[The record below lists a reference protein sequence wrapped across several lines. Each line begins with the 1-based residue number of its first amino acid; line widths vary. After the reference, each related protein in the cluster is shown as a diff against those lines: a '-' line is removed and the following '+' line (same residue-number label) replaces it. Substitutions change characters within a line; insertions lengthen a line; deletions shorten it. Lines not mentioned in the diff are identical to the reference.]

1 MYDTNIYRLSNPLK
15 LLKMN
20 RNNTT
25 LDPTEWNEPEAQ
37 TCKLCSNYLTDEE
50 VKQDDDFCD
59 DCFYSCCGDELDQ
72 DIRIC
77 PTCKEH
83 N

>member
-1 MYDTNIYRLSNPLK
+1 
-15 LLKMN
+15 MN
-20 RNNTT
+20 YKDYIEGTRATYGDDPNENTQEPILCVLCHNDLT
-25 LDPTEWNEPEAQ
+25 PEEITE
-37 TCKLCSNYLTDEE
+37 
-50 VKQDDDFCD
+50 QDDDNKFCN
-59 DCFYSCCGDELDQ
+59 DCFYSCCGDELYQ

>member
-1 MYDTNIYRLSNPLK
+1 MDTHTQNDPNNPI
-15 LLKMN
+15 N
-20 RNNTT
+20 Y
-25 LDPTEWNEPEAQ
+25 NEKPRYCEV
-37 TCKLCSNYLTDEE
+37 CEVEE
-50 VKQDDDFCD
+50 SKTYFVDGSEICE

>member
-1 MYDTNIYRLSNPLK
+1 
-15 LLKMN
+15 MN
-20 RNNTT
+20 FKSYTEGTRATYGDDPNENTQEAIKCCFCHND
-25 LDPTEWNEPEAQ
+25 LDA
-37 TCKLCSNYLTDEE
+37 EE
-50 VKQDDDFCD
+50 IAEQDDDNKFCN
-59 DCFYSCCGDELDQ
+59 DCFFSCCGDELDQ

>member
-1 MYDTNIYRLSNPLK
+1 MTYTPILPNPIEFNDK
-15 LLKMN
+15 ETEKC
-20 RNNTT
+20 T
-25 LDPTEWNEPEAQ
+25 LCHNDLTSEEITE
-37 TCKLCSNYLTDEE
+37 
-50 VKQDDDFCD
+50 QDDDNKFCNNW
-59 DCFYSCCGDELDQ
+59 FFSCCGDELNQ

>member
-1 MYDTNIYRLSNPLK
+1 MDTHISNDPNNPINQQPTTNYCEVCNIEESKTYFV
-15 LLKMN
+15 
-20 RNNTT
+20 
-25 LDPTEWNEPEAQ
+25 DDTEICE
-37 TCKLCSNYLTDEE
+37 
-50 VKQDDDFCD
+50 
-59 DCFYSCCGDELDQ
+59 DCFYSCCSDELNQ

>member
-1 MYDTNIYRLSNPLK
+1 MDTHISNDPNNPINQQQKENFCEVCNIEENKTYFVE
-15 LLKMN
+15 
-20 RNNTT
+20 
-25 LDPTEWNEPEAQ
+25 DTEICE
-37 TCKLCSNYLTDEE
+37 
-50 VKQDDDFCD
+50 
-59 DCFYSCCGDELDQ
+59 DCFYSCCGDELNQ

>member
-1 MYDTNIYRLSNPLK
+1 
-15 LLKMN
+15 MN
-20 RNNTT
+20 YIPILPN
-25 LDPTEWNEPEAQ
+25 PTEWNETEVIKCTLCHNDLEA
-37 TCKLCSNYLTDEE
+37 EE
-50 VKQDDDFCD
+50 IDY
-59 DCFYSCCGDELDQ
+59 CFECFFSCCGDELNQ

>member
-1 MYDTNIYRLSNPLK
+1 MTYIPILEN
-15 LLKMN
+15 
-20 RNNTT
+20 
-25 LDPTEWNEPEAQ
+25 PTEFNGSEAERC
-37 TCKLCSNYLTDEE
+37 TLCDNDLTSEE
-50 VKQDDDFCD
+50 VSEEIDYCF
-59 DCFYSCCGDELDQ
+59 DCFYSCCGDELNQ

>member
-1 MYDTNIYRLSNPLK
+1 
-15 LLKMN
+15 MN
-20 RNNTT
+20 RNNTN
-25 LDPTEWNEPEAQ
+25 LDPTEWNEPETQ
-37 TCKLCSNYLTDEE
+37 KCTLCHNDLTNEE
-50 VKQDDDFCD
+50 ITEQDDDLKYCD
-59 DCFYSCCGDELDQ
+59 NCFFSCCGDELNQ

>member
-1 MYDTNIYRLSNPLK
+1 MDTHISNDPNNPINYNGKTRCCEVCNIEESKTYFV
-15 LLKMN
+15 
-20 RNNTT
+20 
-25 LDPTEWNEPEAQ
+25 DETEICE
-37 TCKLCSNYLTDEE
+37 
-50 VKQDDDFCD
+50 

>member
-1 MYDTNIYRLSNPLK
+1 MTYIPILS
-15 LLKMN
+15 
-20 RNNTT
+20 
-25 LDPTEWNEPEAQ
+25 DPTEWNESELIKC
-37 TCKLCSNYLTDEE
+37 TLCHSDLTNEE
-50 VKQDDDFCD
+50 ITEQDNDLKFCD
-59 DCFYSCCGDELDQ
+59 NCFFSCCGDELNQ

>member
-1 MYDTNIYRLSNPLK
+1 MDTYISNDPLNPINQQPEQKYCNIC
-15 LLKMN
+15 
-20 RNNTT
+20 
-25 LDPTEWNEPEAQ
+25 DI
-37 TCKLCSNYLTDEE
+37 EE
-50 VKQDDDFCD
+50 SKTYFVDDSGICEN
-59 DCFYSCCGDELDQ
+59 CFYSCCGDELNQ

>member
-1 MYDTNIYRLSNPLK
+1 
-15 LLKMN
+15 MN
-20 RNNTT
+20 FKSYTEGTRATYGS
-25 LDPTEWNEPEAQ
+25 DPTENTEDAI
-37 TCKLCSNYLTDEE
+37 LCVLCHNDLDAEE
-50 VKQDDDFCD
+50 IAEQDNDVKYCF
-59 DCFYSCCGDELDQ
+59 DCFYSCCGDELNQ

>member
-1 MYDTNIYRLSNPLK
+1 
-15 LLKMN
+15 MN
-20 RNNTT
+20 YKDYTEGT
-25 LDPTEWNEPEAQ
+25 WASYGSDPTENTEDAILCTLCAEDLTPEEI
-37 TCKLCSNYLTDEE
+37 TE
-50 VKQDDDFCD
+50 QDDDNKYCD
-59 DCFYSCCGDELDQ
+59 NCFFSCCGDELNQ

>member
-1 MYDTNIYRLSNPLK
+1 MDNYIQNDPLNPINQQPEQRFCEVCNI
-15 LLKMN
+15 
-20 RNNTT
+20 
-25 LDPTEWNEPEAQ
+25 
-37 TCKLCSNYLTDEE
+37 EE
-50 VKQDDDFCD
+50 YKTYFVDDSGICE

-77 PTCKEH
+77 KSCGEH

>member
-1 MYDTNIYRLSNPLK
+1 MTYKAILT
-15 LLKMN
+15 
-20 RNNTT
+20 
-25 LDPTEWNEPEAQ
+25 DPTEFNEVESEQ
-37 TCKLCSNYLTDEE
+37 KNCNLCSNELTTEE
-50 VKQDDDFCD
+50 IESNMNDDGFCN
-59 DCFYSCCGDELDQ
+59 DCFYSCCGDKLDQ

>member
-1 MYDTNIYRLSNPLK
+1 MDKYISEDPNNPINYNGKSRYCEVCNIEESKTYFVDDTEICEN
-15 LLKMN
+15 
-20 RNNTT
+20 
-25 LDPTEWNEPEAQ
+25 
-37 TCKLCSNYLTDEE
+37 
-50 VKQDDDFCD
+50 
-59 DCFYSCCGDELDQ
+59 CFYSCCGDELNQ

>member
-1 MYDTNIYRLSNPLK
+1 MDNYISNDPLNPINHEPQTRFCEVCNI
-15 LLKMN
+15 
-20 RNNTT
+20 
-25 LDPTEWNEPEAQ
+25 
-37 TCKLCSNYLTDEE
+37 EE
-50 VKQDDDFCD
+50 SRTYFVDDSEICE
-59 DCFYSCCGDELDQ
+59 DCFYSCCGDELNQ